1 MYEHAGIRSYWVVD
15 PLQERVTLTEYVLG
29 ANREY
34 EQVAHT
40 EDLFVTEHP
49 WKVSVDLPALTTR
62 KNDLL
67 APEEE

>member
-1 MYEHAGIRSYWVVD
+1 MVATTA
-15 PLQERVTLTEYVLG
+15 P
-29 ANREY
+29 AEY

-40 EDLFVTEHP
+40 EDLFVAEQP

-67 APEEE
+67 APEGE